1 MAPIRIRNIKTIRS
15 DVIMGPLQAAVTN
28 SWSIDE
34 GSHVLDVLSNQAIK
48 EVDVGVTEIAKI
60 EIFIDVLR
68 RSL

>member
-1 MAPIRIRNIKTIRS
+1 
-15 DVIMGPLQAAVTN
+15 MGPLQASVTD
-28 SWSIDE
+28 SWSIDKR
-34 GSHVLDVLSNQAIK
+34 SHVLDVLSDQAIK

>member
-1 MAPIRIRNIKTIRS
+1 MAPIRIRNIQTIRS

-34 GSHVLDVLSNQAIK
+34 RSHVLDMLSDQAIK
-48 EVDVGVTEIAKI
+48 EVDVGVTEVAKI
-60 EIFIDVLR
+60 EIFIDILR